1 MTEPTVDTLTL
12 GLIQFV
18 LLPMW
23 VICGSLDY
31 VCHRLTRIEE
41 TSGFRESVYH
51 AVMGFQGGI
60 PLWMGIFFEI
70 NVLVLLVS
78 FVCFVTHEW
87 TAHKDMVMA
96 DEVREVTIWEQHLH
110 SYLATI
116 PFYVLTLIACRN
128 WDQFVRTI
136 TFQWSGDLQ
145 LTWRP
150 EPLGTTT
157 YVWWY
162 ATLMLVVAVIPY
174 TEELIRCWMCRNRCV
189 PSKP

>member
-1 MTEPTVDTLTL
+1 M
-12 GLIQFV
+12 LIDD
-18 LLPMW
+18 
-23 VICGSLDY
+23 LDFDVEDEGY
-31 VCHRLTRIEE
+31 DIID
-41 TSGFRESVYH
+41 Y
-51 AVMGFQGGI
+51 
-60 PLWMGIFFEI
+60 
-70 NVLVLLVS
+70 
-78 FVCFVTHEW
+78 
-87 TAHKDMVMA
+87 MVMA

-174 TEELIRCWMCRNRCV
+174 TEELIRCWMGRNRCV